1 MNNLND
7 PFNLVI
13 CGVGGQGNILMSRL
27 IGRLLSDQDY
37 IVSIG
42 ETFGAAQRGGGVF
55 SSLRVSKTKVYGP
68 LIPQGQAN
76 LIVGLELMETLRSIE
91 KLANPNVKVLS
102 NTASVHPVDV
112 LSGTQVYPEIA
123 SLKESI
129 INLSNRAWF
138 IPATDLA
145 LNLKSPI
152 MANIVMLGA
161 LSASKVIPIS
171 KSSIEKELEE
181 VLPPA
186 KLGLN
191 LNALDMGYQAL
202 DQGA

>member
-1 MNNLND
+1 MNTLSD

-27 IGRLLSDQDY
+27 IGRLLSAQDY

-55 SSLRVSKTKVYGP
+55 SSLRVSKTKAYGP

-76 LIVGLELMETLRSIE
+76 LIVGLELMEPLRSIE
-91 KLANPNVKVLS
+91 KLGNPNVKVVS

-112 LSGTQVYPEIA
+112 LSGTQVYPEIDN
-123 SLKESI
+123 LKESI
-129 INLSNRAWF
+129 VKLSHQAWF

-145 LNLKSPI
+145 LKLDSPI

-161 LSASKVIPIS
+161 LSASKVIPIG

-186 KLGLN
+186 KLALN
-191 LNALDMGYQAL
+191 LNALEMGSKAL